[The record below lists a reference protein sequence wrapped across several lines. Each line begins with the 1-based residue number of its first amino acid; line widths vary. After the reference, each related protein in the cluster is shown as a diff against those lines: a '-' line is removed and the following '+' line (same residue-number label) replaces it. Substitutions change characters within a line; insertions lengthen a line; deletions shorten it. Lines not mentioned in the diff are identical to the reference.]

1 MPVFPAI
8 FERLAGNLLSLDGS
22 ATQLQAI
29 FLDVDAPLICLV
41 VLSAYIME
49 IHINNMCK
57 ESFSKNMKDL
67 GVTNAVEGLLV
78 ISSCI
83 PKKVV

>member
-1 MPVFPAI
+1 
-8 FERLAGNLLSLDGS
+8 
-22 ATQLQAI
+22 
-29 FLDVDAPLICLV
+29 
-41 VLSAYIME
+41 
-49 IHINNMCK
+49 MCK
-57 ESFSKNMKDL
+57 ESFSKNIKDL